1 MKYLLFLLAAFLAG
15 NVALASQST
24 DSDNTASA
32 SLFAR
37 VQGRDVQLAV
47 RIEVEKNWH
56 IFHGP
61 TKADL
66 GKGPEDYMVG
76 QATTIELSGAEIT
89 WGDWR
94 FPKPKVEHYDFGEP
108 IEVNTHAGTIVIW
121 RRGTLA
127 EGASLTTLT
136 AKLAGQT
143 CEDGDGGVCVP
154 YAETVDLSGESPD
167 AIFAAFPADLTATP
181 SPKVAPDSARAPPAA
196 ASDSK
201 ISGASGTEKGAK
213 PSAAND
219 SSDDIGQ
226 EASLLAFLLSAVFWG
241 LFTLLMPCTYPMI
254 PITISYF
261 TKQADKRKTSTL
273 PLSLAYGAGIV
284 GIFVVIGIL
293 VGPIVIAFAAH
304 PITNLVIG
312 AMFLLFAL
320 TLFGVMNLQPP
331 QFLMGLAGSA
341 SQKGGYA
348 GVFFMGATLVITSF
362 TCTAPF
368 VGALLGQGAGQGD
381 IGRIALGMAVFG
393 LTIAVPFVFLSMVPG
408 RVKALPKSGEWMHT
422 LKVWL
427 GFIEVAAALKF
438 LSNADLVWN
447 WNWLSR
453 ELFLWLWAGVFF
465 AAAAYLF
472 AWIRTKD
479 EYGAEDGATISPRRL
494 VWGFATL
501 LFAFY
506 CVFGAVGNRVDPI
519 MTAMA
524 PPYSSMLT
532 APTSSSSGPAV
543 AKGHVI
549 IKDDYDA
556 AVARAT
562 SEGKTLLVNFTGF
575 TCVNCRL
582 MEENVFP
589 LPEVSGELSRGFIEA
604 RLHTDGGPSKEKNQV
619 LQKEMTS
626 SVANPIYVIVDP
638 KTGKVIR
645 KKAGFIPEENFLLFL
660 RGPIH

>member
-1 MKYLLFLLAAFLAG
+1 MKNLLFLSVAFLGG
-15 NVALASQST
+15 NAAAASPSAN
-24 DSDNTASA
+24 SDNMASA
-32 SLFAR
+32 ELFVR
-37 VQGRDVQLAV
+37 VEGRDVQLAL
-47 RIEVEKNWH
+47 RIEVERNWH

-66 GKGPEDYMVG
+66 GRGPDEFMVG
-76 QATTIELSGAEIT
+76 QATTIELSGAEVT

-94 FPKPKVEHYDFGEP
+94 FPTPNVEHYDFGEP
-108 IEVNTHAGTIVIW
+108 IEVNIHSGTLVIW

-136 AKLAGQT
+136 AKLAGQA

-154 YAETVDLSGESPD
+154 YAETVELAGAGPD
-167 AIFAAFPADLTATP
+167 AVFAAFPANLIATP
-181 SPKVAPDSARAPPAA
+181 SPKVAPDSARAPPAINTESKGSGSGGAGKGATTSA
-196 ASDSK
+196 ASS
-201 ISGASGTEKGAK
+201 ASDE
-213 PSAAND
+213 
-219 SSDDIGQ
+219 IGQ

-304 PITNLVIG
+304 PITNILIG
-312 AMFLLFAL
+312 GMFLVFAL

-368 VGALLGQGAGQGD
+368 VGALLGQGAGQGN

-393 LTIAVPFVFLSMVPG
+393 LTIAVPFVFLSMVPA

-427 GFIEVAAALKF
+427 GFVEVAAALKF
-438 LSNADLVWN
+438 LSNADLVWG
-447 WNWLSR
+447 WGLLSR
-453 ELFLWLWAGVFF
+453 ELFLWLWAGIFF

-472 AWIRTKD
+472 AWIRTRD
-479 EYGAEDGATISPRRL
+479 EYGAEDAATISPKRM
-494 VWGFATL
+494 VWGVGTF
-501 LFAFY
+501 LFAVY
-506 CVFGAVGNRVDPI
+506 CMYGALGHSVDPI
-519 MTAMA
+519 MTALA
-524 PPYSSMLT
+524 PNYST
-532 APTSSSSGPAV
+532 AIAGSGSTGGTATT

-549 IKDDYDA
+549 VKDDYDA
-556 AVARAT
+556 ALARAS
-562 SEGKTLLVNFTGF
+562 SEGKLLLVNFTGF
-575 TCVNCRL
+575 T
-582 MEENVFP
+582 
-589 LPEVSGELSRGFIEA
+589 
-604 RLHTDGGPSKEKNQV
+604 
-619 LQKEMTS
+619 
-626 SVANPIYVIVDP
+626 
-638 KTGKVIR
+638 
-645 KKAGFIPEENFLLFL
+645 
-660 RGPIH
+660 